1 MGRYDSDDSGRAG
14 AKKLLTCRR
23 QGSLS
28 LPSRPD
34 HGQST
39 LGAKTVKIEGG
50 CHCGAIRYEAVIN
63 PDYVVICHCSDCQAM
78 SGATYRVNVP
88 VSTAKLTLTGEP
100 KRYVKIGGSGAKI
113 VTTFC
118 GTCGSPVS
126 SSKGDSPRFVYL
138 RLGGARQR
146 ADLPP
151 KTQGFCASAMPW
163 AWDIDA
169 VRRVSEVP
177 RENKPT

>member
-28 LPSRPD
+28 VPSRPD

-78 SGATYRVNVP
+78 SGAPYRVNVP

-100 KRYVKIGGSGAKI
+100 KR
-113 VTTFC
+113 
-118 GTCGSPVS
+118 
-126 SSKGDSPRFVYL
+126 
-138 RLGGARQR
+138 
-146 ADLPP
+146 
-151 KTQGFCASAMPW
+151 
-163 AWDIDA
+163 
-169 VRRVSEVP
+169 
-177 RENKPT
+177 